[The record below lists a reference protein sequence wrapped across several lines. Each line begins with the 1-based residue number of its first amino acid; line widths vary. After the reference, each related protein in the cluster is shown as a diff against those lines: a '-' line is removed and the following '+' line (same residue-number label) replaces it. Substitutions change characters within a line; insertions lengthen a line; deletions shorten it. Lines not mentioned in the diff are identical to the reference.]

1 MLAQA
6 EYPAFDPFLPRLA
19 VPGVVAY
26 RTSGRSQQH
35 GVSPV
40 DTAQGLVGQ
49 WRSVAVKSVAA
60 EGQVLL
66 LEAEAVTGR
75 GGTQYLEG
83 SARNFRTD
91 EVAGQYGQAVCLTH
105 QTGLSAGGS
114 QVRKLFLESSGSRIR
129 FEQFSDRIPAAADQG
144 A

>member
-35 GVSPV
+35 GVSRV

-75 GGTQYLEG
+75 GVTQYLEG
-83 SARNFRTD
+83 SRSGERRG
-91 EVAGQYGQAVCLTH
+91 GQGGRYG
-105 QTGLSAGGS
+105 G
-114 QVRKLFLESSGSRIR
+114 
-129 FEQFSDRIPAAADQG
+129 
-144 A
+144 